1 VNLSDRGGAG
11 PTGEALLAIH
21 REDLER
27 HERGEP
33 LPLEIGDVRALDRET
48 IDELG
53 RTHGVERVASAIAA
67 AATVQLA
74 NVKLVVDRTPSGER
88 RLRREADAP
97 ELSAEDWDADVVRRQ
112 RVYAI
117 AEVHKQLREDARIA
131 LYHSIVALVGE
142 ERADTL
148 YRKLGIVGVD
158 AILREPKHRRR
169 HALACALE
177 HVEQVEQR
185 KLETGE

>member
-11 PTGEALLAIH
+11 PTGEALLAMH

-67 AATVQLA
+67 AAAVQLQSI
-74 NVKLVVDRTPSGER
+74 KLVVDRTPSGER

-97 ELSAEDWDADVVRRQ
+97 EVTADEWQADVARRQ
-112 RVYAI
+112 HGYAV
-117 AEVHKQLREDARIA
+117 AEVHKALREEARIA

-142 ERADTL
+142 ERADNVC
-148 YRKLGIVGVD
+148 RQLGEQGM
-158 AILREPKHRRR
+158 ARILKEPKHRRR
-169 HALACALE
+169 HALARWLE
-177 HVEQVEQR
+177 HVDQAGRR
-185 KLETGE
+185 KLKTGE